1 MIKRMQRRRYL
12 TVLQSAIADGFVS
25 RRPPLVLA
33 VAAVAL
39 RGSEEVLTGA
49 EKPPKLT
56 GGISSEVLKLG
67 LLLAITINRSTQIE
81 HVEGGERSGELENAC

>member
-1 MIKRMQRRRYL
+1 MQRCRYL

-39 RGSEEVLTGA
+39 RGSEEVLTGP

-56 GGISSEVLKLG
+56 GGISSEVLKFG
-67 LLLAITINRSTQIE
+67 LLALTINRSTQIE
-81 HVEGGERSGELENAC
+81 HVEGGERSGQLENAC

>member
-1 MIKRMQRRRYL
+1 MQRRRYL
-12 TVLQSAIADGFVS
+12 TVLQRAIADGFVS

-56 GGISSEVLKLG
+56 GGISSDVLKLG
-67 LLLAITINRSTQIE
+67 LLAITINRSTQIE
-81 HVEGGERSGELENAC
+81 HVEGGERSGQLENAC

>member
-1 MIKRMQRRRYL
+1 MIERMQRRRYL

-25 RRPPLVLA
+25 CRPPLVLA

-56 GGISSEVLKLG
+56 GGISSDVLKLG
-67 LLLAITINRSTQIE
+67 LLAITINRSTKVE
-81 HVEGGERSGELENAC
+81 HVEGGERSGQLENAC

>member
-1 MIKRMQRRRYL
+1 MIERMQRRRYL

-33 VAAVAL
+33 VAAVTL

-56 GGISSEVLKLG
+56 GGISSDVLKLG
-67 LLLAITINRSTQIE
+67 LLAITINRSTQIE
-81 HVEGGERSGELENAC
+81 HVEGGERSGQLENAC

>member
-1 MIKRMQRRRYL
+1 MQRCRYL

-33 VAAVAL
+33 VAAVTL

-67 LLLAITINRSTQIE
+67 LLAITINRSTQIE
-81 HVEGGERSGELENAC
+81 HVEGGERSGQLENAC

>member
-1 MIKRMQRRRYL
+1 MQRRRYL

-67 LLLAITINRSTQIE
+67 LLAVTINCSTQVE
-81 HVEGGERSGELENAC
+81 HVEGGERSGQLENAC

>member
-1 MIKRMQRRRYL
+1 MQRRRYL
-12 TVLQSAIADGFVS
+12 TVLQRAIADGFVS

-39 RGSEEVLTGA
+39 RGSEEVLTGP

-67 LLLAITINRSTQIE
+67 LLPITINRSTQIE
-81 HVEGGERSGELENAC
+81 HVEGGERSGQLENAC

>member
-1 MIKRMQRRRYL
+1 MIERMQRCRYL

-39 RGSEEVLTGA
+39 RGSEEVLTGP

-67 LLLAITINRSTQIE
+67 LLPIAINRSTKVE
-81 HVEGGERSGELENAC
+81 HVEGGERSGQLENAC